1 MNVRHGFPR
10 SLALVTLVVGS
21 SSWRPLPETTIF
33 SPELRLAGIP
43 NGADSPSGPQP
54 PCNQDPTPP
63 YPSLDQPAIVK
74 SWSGT
79 DAALKRDWT
88 PPACTGWFATGF
100 STMVTIAA
108 RFHVSGGAPSFL
120 QRLGAI
126 SELTG
131 LRYWSATHKQWR
143 TLIEDAYALSASQAD
158 QRRNDF
164 APDEMKEG
172 SLLYFEQ
179 TDNLSGKG
187 VYRMYIAKASE
198 DRLVVEVEN
207 VTTLRYLL
215 VPVLHPGEIQAI
227 YFLDRE
233 SGDVW
238 RYYAMVRTGKSANH
252 LIARNEAS
260 AVNRAAA
267 LYRHLVGLPTD
278 QEPPAAP

>member
-1 MNVRHGFPR
+1 V
-10 SLALVTLVVGS
+10 LALTALFLLLPPEPHASRITV
-21 SSWRPLPETTIF
+21 PLTDRRNTHTPQVEST
-33 SPELRLAGIP
+33 SV
-43 NGADSPSGPQP
+43 PQP
-54 PCNQDPTPP
+54 PCNQNPTPP
-63 YPSLDQPAIVK
+63 YPPLDQPAIVK

-79 DAALKRDWT
+79 NLALKRDWT

-100 STMVTIAA
+100 STMVSVSA
-108 RFHVSGGAPSFL
+108 RFRYTAGAQGLL

-131 LRYWSATHKQWR
+131 VRYWSTTHRQWR
-143 TLIEDAYALSASQAD
+143 TLIVDAYALSASQAD

-164 APDEMKEG
+164 AADEMKEG
-172 SLLYFEQ
+172 TVLYFEQ

-198 DRLVVEVEN
+198 DRLVIEVDN

-215 VPVLHPGEIQAI
+215 VPVLHPGEIQSI

-233 SGDVW
+233 SDNVW
-238 RYYAMVRTGKSANH
+238 RYYAMVRTGKSANR
-252 LIARNEAS
+252 LIARNESS